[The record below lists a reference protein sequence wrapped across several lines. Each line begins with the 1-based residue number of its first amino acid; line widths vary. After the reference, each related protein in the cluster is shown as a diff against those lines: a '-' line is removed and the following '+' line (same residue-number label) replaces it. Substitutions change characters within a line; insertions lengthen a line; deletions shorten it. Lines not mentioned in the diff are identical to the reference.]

1 MSRSDELKQQIAQ
14 LDGLMRDGTLTVDS
28 ARQARARLEEELL
41 AQIVPPA
48 PASASIQTAAQPSS
62 RLLLGVL
69 GFVLFIGAA
78 GYAWLGNR
86 IGLSVAPGQAAAATS
101 QAAAHDLAV
110 TQIEGMIDRLA
121 QRLKSVPDDGEGWA
135 MLGRSYAVLGK
146 FGEALSA
153 YRRAVELRPQDAQ
166 ILADLADALGSA
178 NGKSLDGEP
187 ETLINKALSMDP
199 GNAKALSLSGTLAFN
214 RNDPA
219 TAAKRWERALREIE
233 PNSEM
238 ARQVQMALDEARQR
252 AGLPPLVVAVASAAD
267 SKQTERP
274 ASASPAAA
282 SASSSIE
289 GRISL
294 AAHLKGQANAE
305 DTVFVFARPVA
316 GSKAPLAIL
325 RKQVKDLPFDFTLD
339 DSLAMSPA
347 MRLSGATEVH
357 VGARIS
363 KSGQA
368 MPQPGDLQGISGPI
382 KVGAR
387 GVQLEISELIK

>member
-1 MSRSDELKQQIAQ
+1 
-14 LDGLMRDGTLTVDS
+14 
-28 ARQARARLEEELL
+28 
-41 AQIVPPA
+41 
-48 PASASIQTAAQPSS
+48 
-62 RLLLGVL
+62 
-69 GFVLFIGAA
+69 
-78 GYAWLGNR
+78 
-86 IGLSVAPGQAAAATS
+86 
-101 QAAAHDLAV
+101 
-110 TQIEGMIDRLA
+110 
-121 QRLKSVPDDGEGWA
+121 

-146 FGEALSA
+146 FTEALPA
-153 YRRAVELRPQDAQ
+153 YRRAAELRPQDAQ

-187 ETLINKALSMDP
+187 EALINKALSIDP
-199 GNAKALSLSGTLAFN
+199 NHAKALSLSGTLAFN
-214 RNDPA
+214 RSDAA
-219 TAAKRWERALREIE
+219 TAAKQWERALRVIE

-238 ARQVQMALDEARQR
+238 ARQVQAALDEARLR
-252 AGLPPLVVAVASAAD
+252 AGLPPLVVHAASAVASG
-267 SKQTERP
+267 QTERP
-274 ASASPAAA
+274 ASAAPGVA
-282 SASSSIE
+282 SASASIQ
-289 GRISL
+289 GRITL
-294 AAHLKGQANAE
+294 AANLQALASAD

-325 RKQVKDLPFDFTLD
+325 RKQVKDLPFDFTLN

-387 GVQLEISELIK
+387 GLQVEISEVVK